1 MSTTDARKVMLDF
14 LLDVTTGLSNAAL
27 TKDDDSTPVVFDV
40 MYAFPDYPL
49 KRGEFLAAA
58 NAVDLLFLVDT
69 PTVRTAGVKVR
80 YIESI
85 PVTIACVDKTGITG
99 TKLRWKAEKEL
110 RRVIKLYPL
119 GSFQSMDRSE
129 PSDERLGSSIIHSI
143 TLTANIRR
151 TAS

>member
-14 LLDVTTGLSNAAL
+14 LLDGTTGLSNAAL
-27 TKDDDSTPVVFDV
+27 TNDAGAQVVFDV
-40 MYAFPDYPL
+40 MYAYPDYPL

-58 NAVDLLFLVDT
+58 SPVDLIFLVAT

-85 PVTIACVDKTGITG
+85 PIEIACIDKTGITG

-110 RRVIKLYPL
+110 RRIIKAYPL

-129 PSDERLGSSIIHSI
+129 PSDERLGSTTIHSV

>member
-1 MSTTDARKVMLDF
+1 MLDF
-14 LLDVTTGLSNAAL
+14 LNNATTGLSNAAL
-27 TKDDDSTPVVFDV
+27 TKDDDSTQISFTVC
-40 MYAFPDYPL
+40 YAGADYPITRVF
-49 KRGEFLAAA
+49 KTKAKT
-58 NAVDLLFLVDT
+58 LLFLIKT

-85 PVTIACVDKTGITG
+85 PIEIACIDKTGITA

-119 GSFQSMDRSE
+119 GSFHSMDRSE
-129 PSDERLGSSIIHSI
+129 PNDQRLGSTIIHSI

>member
-1 MSTTDARKVMLDF
+1 MSTTDPRKVMLDF
-14 LLDVTTGLSNAAL
+14 LLDATTGLSNAAL
-27 TKDDDSTPVVFDV
+27 TKDDDSTQVAFDV
-40 MYAFPDYPL
+40 MYAYPDYPL
-49 KRGEFLAAA
+49 TREFRAAA
-58 NAVDLLFLVDT
+58 NPVDLLFLVDT

-85 PVTIACVDKTGITG
+85 PVTVACIDKTGITG

-110 RRVIKLYPL
+110 RRVIKAFPL
-119 GSFQSMDRSE
+119 GSFHSMDRSE
-129 PSDERLGSSIIHSI
+129 PSDERLGSTIVHSI

>member
-1 MSTTDARKVMLDF
+1 MSSTDARKVMLDF
-14 LLDVTTGLSNAAL
+14 LNNATTGLNAANL
-27 TKDDDSTPVVFDV
+27 TKNDDATKVNFTVCYTGANYPITRVF
-40 MYAFPDYPL
+40 
-49 KRGEFLAAA
+49 KTKGK
-58 NAVDLLFLVDT
+58 DLLFLVDT

-85 PVTIACVDKTGITG
+85 PIKISCIDKSGITG

-119 GSFQSMDRSE
+119 GSFHSMDRSE
-129 PSDERLGSSIIHSI
+129 PSDERLGSTIIHSV